1 MHAEKGKYCVM
12 PLSQLPT
19 LLLYILIVGYT
30 PGPANIYSLTCAMK
44 YGRKQALVMWRGL
57 LTGFTIAVIGMAV
70 LSHLLGEALG
80 DYVAY
85 LKYLGAAYILWLA
98 LQIYRESGAKVKSAR
113 LCTYWSGLVMQLTNA
128 KMLLFDLT
136 VFSLFVLPYSDRLI
150 DMFPVAAL
158 LLLAGPGANLLWL
171 LAGDYLRHIF
181 GKYQKQVDIVMALLL
196 VLCAVVI
203 LLN

>member
-1 MHAEKGKYCVM
+1 M

-98 LQIYRESGAKVKSAR
+98 FQIYRESGAKVKSAR

-181 GKYQKQVDIVMALLL
+181 GKYQKQIDIMMALLL

>member
-1 MHAEKGKYCVM
+1 M

-98 LQIYRESGAKVKSAR
+98 FQIYRESGAKVKSAR

-150 DMFPVAAL
+150 DMFPVAVL

-196 VLCAVVI
+196 VLCAVAI

>member
-1 MHAEKGKYCVM
+1 M

-98 LQIYRESGAKVKSAR
+98 YQIYRESGAKVKSTS
-113 LCTYWSGLVMQLTNA
+113 LCTYWSGLVIQLTNA

-181 GKYQKQVDIVMALLL
+181 GKYQKQIDIVMALLL
-196 VLCAVVI
+196 VLCAVAI
-203 LLN
+203 LLK

>member
-1 MHAEKGKYCVM
+1 M

-70 LSHLLGEALG
+70 PSHLQGEALG

-98 LQIYRESGAKVKSAR
+98 FQIYRESGAKVKSAR

-181 GKYQKQVDIVMALLL
+181 GKYQKQIDIMMALLL